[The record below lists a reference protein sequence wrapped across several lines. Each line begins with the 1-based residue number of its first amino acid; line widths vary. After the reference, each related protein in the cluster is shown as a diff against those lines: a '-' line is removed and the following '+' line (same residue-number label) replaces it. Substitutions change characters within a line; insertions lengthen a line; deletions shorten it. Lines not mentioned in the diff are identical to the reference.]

1 MENNIKNILDEL
13 YKIDPNLREK
23 EENLIKIIAEMII
36 LKPNIKVNQ
45 NFKNELREKL
55 YSQIVTKKYQ
65 KTNNKPNI
73 WQILTYIFGW
83 VWIAAFSF
91 IFINK
96 DLILNNEVV
105 NTKISEKTDN
115 KTSINTAS
123 LPLKT
128 TKSENKDIEIKKIDK
143 LENKKIENITP
154 KPKVKI
160 ENNIWSLETKDNLE
174 NIQNDISTSNL
185 ENNIPESDMALDS
198 VQSEQYKVQWVFWS
212 TNSLVQNT
220 AKYVFSWSLNDILK
234 SQMDVY
240 SQIKTKNNTFIENKD
255 IDLTHSNLDSLV
267 YSQNNENWYYITIDN
282 KNNYIRIEKNYEYWK
297 SQNSEDLNLTNE
309 EILKTAND
317 FLNTFKINTQNYW
330 SWIIQKDSLE
340 SNYNTQKEVTY
351 PFIID
356 WKKILLEDWS
366 YKWIKITV
374 DLKENKVIS
383 MYWLDLNNY
392 IKTLYD
398 VENNEENILKSL
410 NKNTTSDDKNLEIIN
425 LSNPK
430 IEYISK
436 YMSLN
441 WVNKE
446 YLIPAI
452 IFEKQWSDK
461 LIIPL
466 VK

>member
-96 DLILNNEVV
+96 DLILNTEVI

-115 KTSINTAS
+115 ETSVSTAS

-154 KPKVKI
+154 KPKAKI

-174 NIQNDISTSNL
+174 NTQNDISTSNL
-185 ENNIPESDMALDS
+185 ESSIPESDMALDS
-198 VQSEQYKVQWVFWS
+198 VQTEQYKVQWVFWS
-212 TNSLVQNT
+212 TNSLVQNNT
-220 AKYVFSWSLNDILK
+220 KYVFSWSLNDILK

-267 YSQNNENWYYITIDN
+267 YSQDKENWYYITIDN

-452 IFEKQWSDK
+452 TFEKQWSDK

>member
-23 EENLIKIIAEMII
+23 EENLIKIIEEMII

-96 DLILNNEVV
+96 DLILNTEVI

-115 KTSINTAS
+115 KTSVSTAS

-128 TKSENKDIEIKKIDK
+128 TKDENKDIEIKKIDK

-154 KPKVKI
+154 KPKAKI

-174 NIQNDISTSNL
+174 NTQNDISTTNL
-185 ENNIPESDMALDS
+185 ESSIPESDMALDS

-212 TNSLVQNT
+212 TNSLVQNNT
-220 AKYVFSWSLNDILK
+220 KYVFSWSLNDILK

-297 SQNSEDLNLTNE
+297 SQNNEDLNLTNE

-410 NKNTTSDDKNLEIIN
+410 NKNTTNDDKNLEIIN
-425 LSNPK
+425 LYNPK

-452 IFEKQWSDK
+452 TFEKQWSDK

>member
-96 DLILNNEVV
+96 DLILNTEVI

-115 KTSINTAS
+115 KTSISTAS

-154 KPKVKI
+154 KPKAKI

-174 NIQNDISTSNL
+174 NTQNDISTSNL
-185 ENNIPESDMALDS
+185 ESNIPESDMALDS

-212 TNSLVQNT
+212 TNSLVQNNT
-220 AKYVFSWSLNDILK
+220 KYVFSWSLNDILK

-240 SQIKTKNNTFIENKD
+240 SQIKTKHNTFIENKD

-452 IFEKQWSDK
+452 TFEKQWSDK

>member
-23 EENLIKIIAEMII
+23 EENLIKIIEEMII

-96 DLILNNEVV
+96 DLILNTEVI

-115 KTSINTAS
+115 KTSVSTAS

-128 TKSENKDIEIKKIDK
+128 TKDENKDIEIKKIDK

-154 KPKVKI
+154 KPKAKI

-174 NIQNDISTSNL
+174 NTQNDISTSNL
-185 ENNIPESDMALDS
+185 ESNIPESDMALDS
-198 VQSEQYKVQWVFWS
+198 VQTEQYKVQWVFWS
-212 TNSLVQNT
+212 TNSLVQNNT
-220 AKYVFSWSLNDILK
+220 KYVFSWSLNDILK

-297 SQNSEDLNLTNE
+297 SQNNEDLNLTNE
-309 EILKTAND
+309 DILKTAND

-410 NKNTTSDDKNLEIIN
+410 NKNTTNDDKNLEIIN

-452 IFEKQWSDK
+452 TFEKQWSDK